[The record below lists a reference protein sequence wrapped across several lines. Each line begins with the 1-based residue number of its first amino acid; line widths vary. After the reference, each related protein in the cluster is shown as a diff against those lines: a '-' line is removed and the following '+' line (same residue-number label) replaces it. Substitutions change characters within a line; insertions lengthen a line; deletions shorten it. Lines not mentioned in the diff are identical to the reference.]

1 MNTLF
6 SENLKKIEIY
16 SLPFAAFFLLIS
28 TAALNFFIV
37 ITVLSGLIR
46 IIFEKKNI
54 FFISKKFML
63 YALLIF
69 LFLLLSSYY
78 TIGNFENMYIT
89 LKKYIKFLYLPI
101 LFYHIK
107 VNQNQILI
115 IKFLLAGGFIVLFL
129 SYLKY
134 FDIVSFSNLYSF
146 FEMNLVGTIS
156 HASVFQTS
164 IVHGVV
170 FSFLFYLSIYMA
182 KKQNNNYLYIFS
194 ILCFFNIVF
203 MNDSRNSYLVIFFL
217 ILSVIYFYFNKRKY
231 MVTTISLI
239 FIFSLSI
246 LPTSNTFKKT
256 LTDTVYDIKLLVND
270 NYTSSIGL
278 RSLWILNGVE
288 NIYKRPL
295 FGAGVGSYEN
305 TIENFIKKNDINVD
319 KNLAVSNNPHNEFI
333 SLSTQLGLFGLLLYI
348 LFLYELYKDSRKKFL
363 STGAFVIVLISS
375 FFNALFYDNV
385 FGLFMIIVISLVYQ
399 EEFDQ

>member
-1 MNTLF
+1 MNNLF
-6 SENLKKIEIY
+6 FENLKKIEIY

-37 ITVLSGLIR
+37 IAVLFGLIR
-46 IIFEKKNI
+46 IIFEKKDI
-54 FFISKKFML
+54 LFVSKKFML

-69 LFLLLSSYY
+69 LFLVLSSYY
-78 TIGNFENMYIT
+78 TIGNFENIYIT
-89 LKKYIKFLYLPI
+89 LKKYIKFLYIPV

-134 FDIVSFSNLYSF
+134 FDIVNFSNLYSF

-194 ILCFFNIVF
+194 ILCLFNIVF
-203 MNDSRNSYLVIFFL
+203 MNDSRNSYLVVFFL
-217 ILSVIYFYFNKRKY
+217 ILSVIYFYFNKKNY

-239 FIFSLSI
+239 FIFSLSV
-246 LPTSNTFKKT
+246 LPISNTFKKT
-256 LTDTVYDIKLLVND
+256 INDTAYDIKLLVND

-288 NIYKRPL
+288 NIYKNPL
-295 FGAGVGSYEN
+295 FGTGVGSYEK
-305 TIENFIKKNDINVD
+305 TIQNFIKKNDINVN

-333 SLSTQLGLFGLLLYI
+333 SLSTQLGLFGFMLYI
-348 LFLYELYKDSRKKFL
+348 FFLYELFKDSRKKFL

-385 FGLFMIIVISLVYQ
+385 FGLFMVIVISLVYQ
-399 EEFDQ
+399 KEFDQ